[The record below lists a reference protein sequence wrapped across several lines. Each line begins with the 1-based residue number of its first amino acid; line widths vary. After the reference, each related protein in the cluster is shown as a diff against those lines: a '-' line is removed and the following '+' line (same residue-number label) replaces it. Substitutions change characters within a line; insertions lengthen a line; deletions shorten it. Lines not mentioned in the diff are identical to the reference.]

1 MRGAIENRL
10 TRAMASLCHY
20 FEQRETLREE
30 ESGDLLRFALQAPR
44 RMYTAVESS
53 WRLALVR
60 ASGVISTVEWL

>member
-44 RMYTAVESS
+44 RMYGCGKQ
-53 WRLALVR
+53 LASRAR
-60 ASGVISTVEWL
+60 ASKRSNIDS